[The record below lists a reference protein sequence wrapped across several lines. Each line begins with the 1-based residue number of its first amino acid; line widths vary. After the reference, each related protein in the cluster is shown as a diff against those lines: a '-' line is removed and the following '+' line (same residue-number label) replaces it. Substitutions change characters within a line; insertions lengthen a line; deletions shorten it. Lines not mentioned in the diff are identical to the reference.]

1 MNNIFIKPKLFTSK
15 VTIGT
20 GGLYPIK
27 EVRENSKLTTIL
39 AGYKL
44 TSIEFLSQNV
54 KDVTISIG
62 TTVDGSDIISS
73 LLITGNMAI
82 SVRKDYIKDNNASSF
97 DLYITSVNWNS
108 ARLNISIITC
118 KI

>member
-1 MNNIFIKPKLFTSK
+1 MSNIFIKPKLFTSK
-15 VTIGT
+15 VTIGA

-27 EVRENSKLTTIL
+27 EVRVNSKLTTIL

-44 TSIEFLSQNV
+44 TSIEFLSENLN
-54 KDVTISIG
+54 KVTISIG
-62 TTVDGSDIISS
+62 TTVDGNDIISS

-97 DLYITSVNWNS
+97 DLYITSANWNS
-108 ARLNISIITC
+108 ANLNISILTN

>member
-1 MNNIFIKPKLFTSK
+1 MNDIFIKPKLFTSK
-15 VTIGT
+15 VTIGA
-20 GGLYPIK
+20 GGLYSTK
-27 EVRENSKLTTIL
+27 NVKENSKLATIL

-54 KDVTISIG
+54 NDVTISIG

-97 DLYITSVNWNS
+97 DLYISSTNWNNAS
-108 ARLNISIITC
+108 LNISIITN

>member
-1 MNNIFIKPKLFTSK
+1 MSNIFIKPKLFTSK
-15 VTIGT
+15 VTIGA
-20 GGLYPIK
+20 GGLYPTK
-27 EVRENSKLTTIL
+27 NVRENSKLATIL

-54 KDVTISIG
+54 NDVTISIG
-62 TTVDGSDIISS
+62 TTVDGNDIISS

-97 DLYITSVNWNS
+97 DLYITSTNWNS
-108 ARLNISIITC
+108 AKLNISIITN

>member
-1 MNNIFIKPKLFTSK
+1 MNDIFIKPKLFTSK
-15 VTIGT
+15 VTIGR

-27 EVRENSKLTTIL
+27 NVSVNKKLATIL

-54 KDVTISIG
+54 NDVTISIG
-62 TTVDGSDIISS
+62 TTVGGNDIIPS

-97 DLYITSVNWNS
+97 DLYISSTNWNS
-108 ARLNISIITC
+108 ASLNISIITN